1 MKTRSRVGALVATA
15 AMAAATLTACGSDQE
30 KQADSTSPAAEG
42 PTYAIAITQFLAH
55 PSLDAIT
62 AGFKDA
68 LAEKGLNA
76 KYTEEDAQGDVPNC
90 TTIAGNF
97 ANGNY
102 DLILAVATPSA
113 QAMVNQV
120 EDVPV
125 LFAGITDPV
134 AAGLVPSWEPSGT
147 NVTGTS
153 DLNPEGKPA
162 DLIKEVLPNAQTIG
176 FVYSLGEKNSVVQL
190 EALQAEAEPLGMTV
204 QEAGVT
210 NASELITV
218 LQALAEV
225 DVIYV
230 GTDNTVV
237 NALDAVVEFAQ
248 ENKIPLVVAD
258 APSVERGG
266 AVARGIDYYELGKRT
281 GEMAYDILVNGVD
294 PGTIAPL
301 QVTNTEIAVN
311 VASAEKMGLV
321 FTPEFLANATDVG

>member
-1 MKTRSRVGALVATA
+1 VKTRSRIGALVAITTI
-15 AMAAATLTACGSDQE
+15 AAATLTACGSDEE
-30 KQADSTSPAAEG
+30 KQAEPTATNEG
-42 PTYAIAITQFLAH
+42 PTYSIAITQFLAH

-62 AGFKDA
+62 QGFKDA

-76 KYTEEDAQGDVPNC
+76 NYTEEDAQGDVPNC

-97 ANGNY
+97 ANGNH

-134 AAGLVPSWEPSGT
+134 AAGLVPSWEASGT

-162 DLIKEVLPNAQTIG
+162 ELIQEVLPEAKVIG

-190 EALQAEAEPLGMTV
+190 EALRAEAAPLGMTV

-210 NASELITV
+210 NASELLTVIQSITD
-218 LQALAEV
+218 V

-237 NALDAVVEFAQ
+237 NALDSVVEFAQ

-281 GEMAYDILVNGVD
+281 GEMAYDILVGGQD
-294 PGTIAPL
+294 PGQMPPL
-301 QVTNTEIAVN
+301 AVTNTEIAVN
-311 VASAEKMGLV
+311 TVSAKLMGLE
-321 FTPEFLANATDVG
+321 FTPEFLANATDLG

>member
-1 MKTRSRVGALVATA
+1 MKTRSRIGALVAITTI
-15 AMAAATLTACGSDQE
+15 AAATLTACGSDEE
-30 KQADSTSPAAEG
+30 KQAEPTATNEG
-42 PTYAIAITQFLAH
+42 PTYSIAITQFLAH

-62 AGFKDA
+62 QGFKDA

-76 KYTEEDAQGDVPNC
+76 NYTEEDAQGDVPNC

-97 ANGNY
+97 ANGNH

-134 AAGLVPSWEPSGT
+134 AAGLVPSWEASGT

-162 DLIKEVLPNAQTIG
+162 ELIQEVLPEAKVIG

-190 EALQAEAEPLGMTV
+190 EALRAEAAPLGMTV

-210 NASELITV
+210 NASELLTVIQSITD
-218 LQALAEV
+218 V

-237 NALDAVVEFAQ
+237 NALDSVVEFAQ

-281 GEMAYDILVNGVD
+281 GEMAYDILVGGQD
-294 PGTIAPL
+294 PGQMPPL
-301 QVTNTEIAVN
+301 AVTNTEIAVN
-311 VASAEKMGLV
+311 TVSAKLMGLE
-321 FTPEFLANATDVG
+321 FTPEFLANATDLG